1 MPKLLEV
8 DNACLHFGER
18 TIWHNLSFDVAPGEF
33 IAIIGANGAGKSLLV
48 KAALGQVELST
59 GEIRFNGNR
68 VRHGNREIGYVPQH
82 RGQDAGLPLR
92 AKELV
97 RFGLDGH
104 RFGLPLPAAADR
116 SRVLSALAEVGVEH
130 LANSPVGDLSGGEM
144 QRVRMAQALI
154 ANPRLLLADE
164 PLSALDPSQQR
175 VIADLIQRE
184 RTQRNMAVL
193 FVTHDLN
200 PIINHVDRVL
210 YLAQGRYSIGTTD
223 EVMQSSVLSELYG
236 TQIDVVRN
244 DGRVVVLGA
253 HDHAH
258 HDDEAWT

>member
-1 MPKLLEV
+1 
-8 DNACLHFGER
+8 
-18 TIWHNLSFDVAPGEF
+18 
-33 IAIIGANGAGKSLLV
+33 
-48 KAALGQVELST
+48 
-59 GEIRFNGNR
+59 
-68 VRHGNREIGYVPQH
+68 
-82 RGQDAGLPLR
+82 
-92 AKELV
+92 
-97 RFGLDGH
+97 
-104 RFGLPLPAAADR
+104 
-116 SRVLSALAEVGVEH
+116 
-130 LANSPVGDLSGGEM
+130 M

-164 PLSALDPSQQR
+164 PLSALDPNQQR
-175 VIADLIQRE
+175 LIADLIQRE

-258 HDDEAWT
+258 HDDEAWA